1 MCRIVKYIVVC
12 CMVLLTPL
20 VGVCAEENKTQ
31 SFDKP
36 LVPDSILR
44 NVFQFSPFYSK
55 IVDEYKADL
64 YMKQRVKVHQ
74 QNKLVRYIP
83 SMFRLEKGINDYIL
97 ESLSE
102 MHYTAPDIYNRKVKA
117 ISGTFPRNNRGQI
130 ADLSEFLNMNIYSS
144 SMMKERLLSPLDEE
158 SSKYYT
164 YLLDTIVGTSDNQR
178 YKIRIVP
185 KFKGT
190 QLVSGHVWVSDQVWT
205 IRETYFEGKFDMI
218 EFKLKT
224 IMGEEGD
231 EEFLPVRLDLDL
243 MFKFMGNHL
252 ELNADVWT
260 KYNEVTFYKGGE
272 RRKSQKKH
280 HHDLTE
286 FYQLVCDTTQL
297 ISDREAFRALRPIP
311 LEMDE
316 DSLYQ
321 SYTLRRDT
329 IRQAKAK
336 KLDAKAKSAEFW
348 GQLRGPT
355 MQNDVL
361 RCETTSDE
369 KF

>member
-20 VGVCAEENKTQ
+20 VGVCAEGNKIQ

-164 YLLDTIVGTSDNQR
+164 YLLDTIVGTSDNQQ

-286 FYQLVCDTTQL
+286 FYSLTIDSTQ
-297 ISDREAFRALRPIP
+297 IITDKVKFAEMRPYP
-311 LEMDE
+311 LLPEE
-316 DSLYQ
+316 DSLYKK
-321 SYTLRRDT
+321 YEIHRENNL
-329 IRQAKAK
+329 AKELQIDEEK
-336 KLDAKAKSAEFW
+336 NKSSVFW
-348 GQLRGPT
+348 GQVGDILIGSH
-355 MQNDVL
+355 NL
-361 RCETTSDE
+361 NLA
-369 KF
+369 